1 MPMRHVDYLKLFELA
16 LEGCRHR
23 CEQGN
28 DMTGLI
34 FGHHVICV
42 ESGWTEALESR
53 DSKIC

>member
-1 MPMRHVDYLKLFELA
+1 MRHVDYLKLFELA

-28 DMTGLI
+28 DMTRLI